1 MLFREASKEIVKW
14 IESGKDALLVAGAR
28 QVGKTYLI
36 RELLKERKI
45 DYVEFNFV
53 KQPGLL
59 STFKPALEEDEKTFL
74 ENLRIAS
81 LGL

>member
-1 MLFREASKEIVKW
+1 MERKAYSFLLQWLKSPERKP
-14 IESGKDALLVAGAR
+14 LLVYGAR

>member
-1 MLFREASKEIVKW
+1 MLFRKASKEIAKW

-28 QVGKTYLI
+28 QVRKIYLI
-36 RELLKERKI
+36 RELLEERKI

-59 STFKPALEEDEKTFL
+59 PIFKPNRMEAPFSFS
-74 ENLRIAS
+74 S
-81 LGL
+81 LTILVLLKA